1 MSGSSQW
8 IACGTFSLV
17 QVPEVLA
24 GPPFFA
30 VILIPLDSIIS
41 FWAKA
46 VSVPIYVKI
55 IITNT

>member
-1 MSGSSQW
+1 MSESSQW

-24 GPPFFA
+24 GPPFLA

-41 FWAKA
+41 FWHKQQ
-46 VSVPIYVKI
+46 S
-55 IITNT
+55 